1 MRLPYRELRHAALF
15 ILVLWALGLPALA
28 QATPP
33 PTGTAPP
40 TGATAAPGPTTVAPT
55 APSLVTGGP
64 GPSTQHG
71 AYVEVPMTQAPV
83 VDGALRERL
92 WQDAPVLGNFA
103 LLSGGRRPL
112 QATEVR
118 VVYDDKAIYVGFH
131 CQDTELASSKA
142 VVTGRDDAA
151 ILNED
156 CVEVFLDA
164 KRDRRTYYHIALSR
178 AGGVLDEVAKL
189 GPESAT
195 IEGLEAKAAVV
206 GQAWEAEIAIPF
218 AALGIAPSA
227 GAIVNANF
235 ARTRSLDGEKS
246 SWCLARG
253 SFHDPYNFGEV
264 ALASKP
270 IIAEVSDLGDTYGE
284 LRGGANA
291 KVRLATAVSATV
303 LPSVELLGGGYS
315 RVFEVAPLDAPPSPI
330 DRLPKAVPLDGSHAK
345 RVEIPYYVIGA
356 ELTLCQV
363 TVTDAAG
370 QKVLFRSP
378 RTPLRDTWLR
388 PRYEK
393 LADTLTAISDFA
405 NSLSQSDQAKP
416 QVLAEVSKERPK
428 LDGIRSMIESKDA
441 WGSVARWGQIRE
453 AIIAAQK
460 EIDSLSLAASLVKGR
475 TPQETA
481 AGAIPKY
488 VVSGRDWMLPAV
500 YNTVPEFADVKP
512 RAYCFAC
519 PGETEPLSV
528 LVTSSVELTSC
539 TATLTDFVE
548 NTPSTPAT
556 GSFPASQATIRV
568 VHCWEQASDGLETQR
583 AGRVM
588 VPELL
593 LTDATREPVGPVADV
608 KLGGPVSFNV
618 RTWETRQL
626 WIDVTVPE
634 GTAPGLYES
643 TLTVTPQ
650 GQPARSV
657 ALLVKVLG
665 LRLAEPWQ
673 KWQVFLQNTLV
684 EAAPMGLSKEVYAAY
699 LADIRAHGF
708 DQASVAD
715 PGGTL
720 LEALTM
726 REAAGLKSTAT
737 VSLESVPPHEAGAFV
752 STVRRLLS
760 GKTVP
765 DLLFYTIA
773 SPTTPAE
780 AEAAIAV
787 GKAIHDAGGK
797 TITTVSPAMVG
808 MLGDSLDVLL
818 YDILQPDFEN
828 YDVAILKGEQT
839 QDPRP
844 EYYQV
849 PGTAE
854 NPIVNRLLCGF
865 YVEKSAMDGV
875 YVSSYQDPAGCP
887 DPFNETAAPG
897 AVRPQMLTYP
907 AKAGPIPT
915 VQWEAAREGRDDM
928 RYVATLEKAIQD
940 AQAYSTNPDV
950 AKAVTEGKAA
960 LDKIHKVLQ
969 VDWRFDLVGVPSDF
983 YTKLRWEIAVKA
995 LRIVEAIA
1003 KPAVPAATVM
1013 TTTPAGTAGG
1023 STGATTPPPTT
1034 GGTGSPPMTL
1044 PGVPER

>member
-1 MRLPYRELRHAALF
+1 MRLLCRELRFAVLL
-15 ILVLWALGLPALA
+15 ILVLGVLGLPALA

-33 PTGTAPP
+33 PGGAAPP
-40 TGATAAPGPTTVAPT
+40 PGGTAAPGATTTAPTTPA
-55 APSLVTGGP
+55 LVTGGP

-71 AYVEVPMTQAPV
+71 AYVEAPMTQAPV

-92 WQDAPVLGNFA
+92 WQDAPVLGNFT

-118 VVYDDKAIYVGFH
+118 VVYDTKAIYVGFH
-131 CQDTELASSKA
+131 CQDTQLASSKA
-142 VVTGRDDAA
+142 VVTDRDDVA
-151 ILNED
+151 ILNDD
-156 CVEVFLDA
+156 CVELFLDA

-189 GPESAT
+189 GAESANL
-195 IEGLEAKAAVV
+195 EGLEAKAVSIA
-206 GQAWEAEIAIPF
+206 QAWEAEIAIPF

-227 GAIVNANF
+227 GTVLNMNF

-270 IIAEVSDLGDTYGE
+270 VIAEVSDLGDSYGE

-291 KVRLATAVSATV
+291 KVRLSASSSVTV
-303 LPSVELLGGGYS
+303 LPSIELLGGGYS
-315 RVFEVAPLDAPPSPI
+315 RVFEVAPIDAPPSPI
-330 DRLPKAVPLDGSHAK
+330 DRLPKAVALDGSHAK
-345 RVEIPYYVIGA
+345 KVEIPYYVIGA

-363 TVTDAAG
+363 TVTDATG
-370 QKVLFRSP
+370 QRVLFRSP
-378 RTPLRDTWLR
+378 RTPLRDMWLR
-388 PRYEK
+388 PRYQK
-393 LADTLTAISDFA
+393 LADTLAAISDFG

-416 QVLAEVSKERPK
+416 QILTEVAKEQPK
-428 LDGIRSMIESKDA
+428 LASIKSMIESKDS

-453 AIIAAQK
+453 AVIAAQK
-460 EIDSLSLAASLVKGR
+460 DIDSLSLAASLVRGR
-475 TPQETA
+475 TPEEI
-481 AGAIPKY
+481 AGGTIPKY
-488 VVSGRDWMLPAV
+488 VLSGRDWMLPAV

-512 RAYCFAC
+512 RVYCFAC
-519 PGETEPLSV
+519 PGETEPLSI
-528 LVTSSVELTSC
+528 LVTSSVELTGC
-539 TATLTDFVE
+539 TATLGDFVE
-548 NTPSTPAT
+548 NTPTTPAT

-568 VHCWEQASDGLETQR
+568 VYCWEQAGDGIETQR
-583 AGRVM
+583 AGRVT

-593 LTDATREPVGPVADV
+593 LTDATQVPVGPVADV
-608 KLGGPVSFNV
+608 RLSGPVSFNV

-626 WIDVTVPE
+626 WIDVTVPD

-650 GQPARSV
+650 GQPPRS
-657 ALLVKVLG
+657 AKLLVKVLG

-673 KWQVFLQNTLV
+673 KWQVFFQNTLV
-684 EAAPMGLSKEVYAAY
+684 NAAPMGLSKDVYAAY
-699 LADIRAHGF
+699 LADVKAHGF

-720 LEALTM
+720 LDALNM
-726 REAAGLKSTAT
+726 RVAAGLKSSAT
-737 VSLESVPPHEAGAFV
+737 VSLESVPPDEAGAFV

-773 SPTTPAE
+773 NPTTPAE
-780 AEAAIAV
+780 TEAAIAV

-797 TITTVSPAMVG
+797 TITTVSPAMLG

-828 YDVAILKGEQT
+828 YDVAVLKGEQK

-849 PGTAE
+849 PGATE
-854 NPIVNRLLCGF
+854 NPVVNRLLCGF

-887 DPFNETAAPG
+887 DPFNETASTS

-907 AKAGPIPT
+907 AKVGPVSTI
-915 VQWEAAREGRDDM
+915 QWEAAREGRDDM
-928 RYVATLEKAIQD
+928 RYVATLEKAIEE
-940 AQAYSTNPDV
+940 AQAFTTSPDV
-950 AKAVTEGKAA
+950 AKAVNEGKEV
-960 LDKIHKVLQ
+960 LDRIHKVLQ
-969 VDWRFDLVGVPSDF
+969 VDWRFDLVGVPSGF
-983 YTKLRWEIAVKA
+983 YAKLRWEIAVKA
-995 LRIVEAIA
+995 LRIMEAIA
-1003 KPAVPAATVM
+1003 KPAPPAPTTV
-1013 TTTPAGTAGG
+1013 TTTPAPTGGAGTPG
-1023 STGATTPPPTT
+1023 TTTPPPTT
-1034 GGTGSPPMTL
+1034 SGTGTPPMTF
-1044 PGVPER
+1044 PGLE